1 MCSPNDSIEPL
12 FETSQIV
19 LYISTSMAFTSRLL
33 LLATPTSSFLTT
45 MGPNMEAINNC
56 LCLLC
61 FIWRAYC
68 DWMLGLSGVRF
79 GKSLKDVRMR
89 APPLAILCLFAM
101 VEVGFLSITGTLW
114 FVRVTVLRS
123 IELSRMVESRDIC
136 YSATAV
142 RSMLVARVLRLF
154 W

>member
-1 MCSPNDSIEPL
+1 
-12 FETSQIV
+12 
-19 LYISTSMAFTSRLL
+19 
-33 LLATPTSSFLTT
+33 
-45 MGPNMEAINNC
+45 
-56 LCLLC
+56 
-61 FIWRAYC
+61 
-68 DWMLGLSGVRF
+68 MLGLSGVRF

-154 W
+154 